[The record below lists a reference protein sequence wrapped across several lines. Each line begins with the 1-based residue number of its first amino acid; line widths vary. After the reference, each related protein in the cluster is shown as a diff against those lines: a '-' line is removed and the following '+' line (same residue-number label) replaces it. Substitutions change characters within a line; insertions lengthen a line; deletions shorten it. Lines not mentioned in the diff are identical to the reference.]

1 MLAFLVHALQSLA
14 ATFGQYEARLTAA
27 NARKDKEL
35 AEHEAVKVKELA
47 AKDQELAEAVKVKE
61 LAAKDKELATKDT
74 KMAEARED
82 LRVQIVQLEYV
93 YCCARSILLA

>member
-47 AKDQELAEAVKVKE
+47 AKDKELAEAVKV
-61 LAAKDKELATKDT
+61 KELATKDT